1 MYTKP
6 KINTLIGNKK
16 EELPQLL
23 TDNQEE
29 IQTIKRREQAA
40 WQGCRQQAAHIFDRD
55 HIGAESQHLF
65 RLVHKICIDEH

>member
-1 MYTKP
+1 MINRPQTQRRRKKPKKTTTKYPNMYTKP

-29 IQTIKRREQAA
+29 IQTIVK
-40 WQGCRQQAAHIFDRD
+40 
-55 HIGAESQHLF
+55 
-65 RLVHKICIDEH
+65 K

>member
-29 IQTIKRREQAA
+29 IQTIVK
-40 WQGCRQQAAHIFDRD
+40 
-55 HIGAESQHLF
+55 
-65 RLVHKICIDEH
+65 K